1 MITILIFRNKVRIP
15 ILLAVLLVF
24 VLSGCGDSSGD
35 EDLGLRV
42 LATTTIWS
50 DVATEIVGDDGSV
63 TSLIPAGSDA
73 HDYSPTQQ
81 QVAGLRQAD
90 LVVANGLGLEA
101 GLEDVLESAEADG
114 VRIHYLAPQ
123 LDPLELRHDEGTD
136 DQDDDHGNL
145 DPHVWFDPLRVARAA
160 ESIAG
165 QLAEI
170 DPTIDWMARAD
181 AYVAEL
187 QRLDEE
193 IVRILEDIADERRKL
208 VTNHE
213 ALGYFAERYDFEI
226 IGVVIPGGS
235 TLANPS
241 SAQLARLVEE
251 MSDEGVSTI
260 FAETSQPSRLAE
272 AVAAEIGEEV
282 AVVELHTET
291 LGEPGSD
298 AVTLIGMLRENAVS
312 ISEALTR

>member
-1 MITILIFRNKVRIP
+1 MITILISRNKLRSLIFIV
-15 ILLAVLLVF
+15 ALLVT
-24 VLSGCGDSSGD
+24 VLAGCGTSPDN

-50 DVATEIVGDDGSV
+50 DVAAQIVGDDGSV
-63 TSLIPAGSDA
+63 ESLIPAGSDA
-73 HDYSPTQQ
+73 HDYAPTQQ
-81 QVAGLRQAD
+81 QVAGLQEAD
-90 LVVANGLGLEA
+90 LVLVNGLELEA
-101 GLEDVLESAEADG
+101 GLEDILESAEADG
-114 VRIHYLAPQ
+114 ARIVSLAPH
-123 LDPLELRHDEGTD
+123 LDPLELHHDVSNAD
-136 DQDDDHGNL
+136 DDDDHGDL

-160 ESIAG
+160 ELIAA

-170 DPTIDWMARAD
+170 DPTIDWRARAD
-181 AYVAEL
+181 TYIAEL

-193 IVRILEDIADERRKL
+193 IVGILEEISEERRKL

-235 TLANPS
+235 TLGNPS
-241 SAQLARLVEE
+241 SAQLAGLIEE
-251 MSDEGVSTI
+251 MSSEGVSTI
-260 FAETSQPSRLAE
+260 FAETSRPSLLADV
-272 AVAAEIGEEV
+272 VAAEIGEAV
-282 AVVELHTET
+282 AVVELHTES

-298 AVTLIGMLRENAVS
+298 AATLSGMLRENAVR

>member
-1 MITILIFRNKVRIP
+1 MRSRILP
-15 ILLAVLLVF
+15 ALLLLSVLA
-24 VLSGCGDSSGD
+24 GCGESPGD
-35 EDLGLRV
+35 EDLGLSV

-50 DVATEIVGDDGSV
+50 DVAAQIVGDDGSV

-73 HDYSPTQQ
+73 HEYAPTQQ
-81 QVAGLRQAD
+81 QVAALREAD
-90 LVVANGLGLEA
+90 LVIANGLGLEA
-101 GLEDVLESAEADG
+101 GLEDILESAEADD
-114 VRIHYLAPQ
+114 VRIHYLAPD
-123 LDPLELRHDEGTD
+123 LDPLEFHH
-136 DQDDDHGNL
+136 DDDHGDL
-145 DPHVWFDPLRVARAA
+145 DPHVWFDPGRVARAA
-160 ESIAG
+160 ELIAD
-165 QLAEI
+165 QLAQI

-181 AYVAEL
+181 GYVAEL
-187 QRLDEE
+187 LRLDEE
-193 IVRILEDIADERRKL
+193 IVGVLQEIAEERRKL

-235 TLANPS
+235 TLSNPS
-241 SAQLARLVEE
+241 SAQLARLVEA
-251 MSDEGVSTI
+251 MSNEEVSTI
-260 FAETSQPSRLAE
+260 FAETSQPSRLAD

-298 AVTLIGMLRENAVS
+298 SATLIGMLRENAVR